1 MIQRRQLLAVAASA
15 LLVFCGLAAVDTKFA
30 QAKDPQIEGTLA
42 GVNVAARTV
51 AIRRVNNTVVA
62 VVIPATAKIER
73 NGVTVGLAAFKL
85 GIESKPSSM
94 QPARSWSS
102 SKALDHSERF
112 VSARPRLKQIPSLHL
127 KWILCIFMQL
137 ARKRLVSW
145 TQFVDGNLDCLAIG
159 ANKTDM

>member
-1 MIQRRQLLAVAASA
+1 MIQRRQWLAVAASA

-85 GIESKPSSM
+85 GDRVQAKFNAAGTVVVKFQGVGP
-94 QPARSWSS
+94 
-102 SKALDHSERF
+102 
-112 VSARPRLKQIPSLHL
+112 
-127 KWILCIFMQL
+127 
-137 ARKRLVSW
+137 
-145 TQFVDGNLDCLAIG
+145 
-159 ANKTDM
+159 